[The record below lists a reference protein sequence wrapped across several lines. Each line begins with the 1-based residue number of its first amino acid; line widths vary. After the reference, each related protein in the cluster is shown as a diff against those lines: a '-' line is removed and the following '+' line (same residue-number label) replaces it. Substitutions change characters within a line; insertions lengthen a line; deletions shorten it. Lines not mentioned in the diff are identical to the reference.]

1 MVCVRSIARY
11 VSGAAV
17 GGSGGEGHER
27 GGSKERTE
35 STQLSDAGSH
45 SEATDVANEGSYSQ
59 SCFFGPSTITV
70 SRFHRMIDSVY
81 FPEGMGSRARGGD
94 YSRAQ
99 S

>member
-1 MVCVRSIARY
+1 MK
-11 VSGAAV
+11 
-17 GGSGGEGHER
+17 GG

-35 STQLSDAGSH
+35 SMQLSDAGSH
-45 SEATDVANEGSYSQ
+45 SEAIDVADEGSCSQ

-70 SRFHRMIDSVY
+70 SRFHRMIDSGY